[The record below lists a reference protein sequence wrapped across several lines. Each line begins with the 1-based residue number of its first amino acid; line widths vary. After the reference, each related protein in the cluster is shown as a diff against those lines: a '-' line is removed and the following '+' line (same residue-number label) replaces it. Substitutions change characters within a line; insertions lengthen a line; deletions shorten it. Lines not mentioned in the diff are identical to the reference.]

1 MSHKPTITD
10 SLEFPQD
17 SKIPRAAFGLGFT
30 GLIASFIG
38 AYFNADQFFFSY
50 IVSFTFFG
58 GIALSALISI
68 MLHHITKA
76 SWGVVFRRI
85 FEVFSSYIWIWAI
98 FFIPVLLGMHNL
110 YHWTDPAL
118 FDKASAE
125 FDKILYGK
133 SAYLNQTFFVI
144 RQVIYFAIWSYLGH
158 KLYKASVQLDKT
170 GDWHNHFNEKD

>member
-17 SKIPRAAFGLGFT
+17 SMIPRAAFGLGFV

-68 MLHHITKA
+68 TLIFT
-76 SWGVVFRRI
+76 VVDFKLLEPLVI
-85 FEVFSSYIWIWAI
+85 FISSR
-98 FFIPVLLGMHNL
+98 
-110 YHWTDPAL
+110 
-118 FDKASAE
+118 
-125 FDKILYGK
+125 K
-133 SAYLNQTFFVI
+133 SFL
-144 RQVIYFAIWSYLGH
+144 
-158 KLYKASVQLDKT
+158 
-170 GDWHNHFNEKD
+170 